1 MLVTIGFGAFVL
13 QAIVSWLRLFLTVT
27 WLGVQCAG
35 LVLCGAIRVSS
46 EYVRMHSNTVLIC
59 IGCALDNDV

>member
-1 MLVTIGFGAFVL
+1 MLVTIRFGAFVL
-13 QAIVSWLRLFLTVT
+13 QAIVSWLCLFTT

-46 EYVRMHSNTVLIC
+46 EYVRMYSNTVLIC
-59 IGCALDNDV
+59 IRCALDNDV